1 MRDPQIEPWPLRHL
15 VLRTPRL
22 TLRPDDDAGLYELAA
37 LALRGVH
44 PPEQMPFLTPWTDQ
58 APDDLVRTTV
68 QYFWRTRAH
77 LTASD
82 WSVHFLVRHDG
93 RVIGTQEL
101 SGKEFAITREVST
114 GSWLGIAHQRQGY
127 GTEMRSAVL
136 LLAFD
141 HLGATIARSGAFA
154 DNEGSLRL
162 SEKLGY
168 RSDGT
173 NTYARRGTAAT
184 EIRLVLQSADFV
196 RPEWTLE
203 VDGLDGCRELLGA
216 I

>member
-1 MRDPQIEPWPLRHL
+1 
-15 VLRTPRL
+15 
-22 TLRPDDDAGLYELAA
+22 
-37 LALRGVH
+37 
-44 PPEQMPFLTPWTDQ
+44 
-58 APDDLVRTTV
+58 
-68 QYFWRTRAH
+68 
-77 LTASD
+77 
-82 WSVHFLVRHDG
+82 
-93 RVIGTQEL
+93 
-101 SGKEFAITREVST
+101 
-114 GSWLGIAHQRQGY
+114 
-127 GTEMRSAVL
+127 MRSAVL